1 MKEDKLKVVNLE
13 ENFYHDILSDKDD
26 YHKNIKLNKILSH
39 DEKLQL
45 VKENDFDISSK
56 FTEILADIYVHL
68 LNLII
73 ICILLGIIGA
83 TKVYGAEILV
93 FMPIIAP
100 FVIIIV
106 FFASEN
112 ETINNA
118 QSEDEYNKQKHKN
131 RLFKFSKHNKSRIN
145 NAVDQYEKYLL
156 DEFNALYI
164 DIDTKKI
171 MHKYDFIKGV
181 NYSGDNKNRVL
192 DITLEIP
199 DNYKYYYDIDNELDD
214 IDKKALYEVGQK
226 KKIKLDELLNL
237 LRFVREL
244 NKKESKIKLID
255 NSYANLKLQEE
266 NIYELNR
273 RIDKY
278 MEINNI
284 DY

>member
-1 MKEDKLKVVNLE
+1 MKEDRLKVVNLE
-13 ENFYHDILSDKDD
+13 ESFYHDILSDKDD
-26 YHKNIKLNKILSH
+26 YYKNVKLNQILSH

-45 VKENDFDISSK
+45 VKENDFDISSR
-56 FTEILADIYVHL
+56 FTEILADISVHL
-68 LNLII
+68 LNIMI
-73 ICILLGIIGA
+73 ICILLGIIGL
-83 TKVYGAEILV
+83 TKIYGDEVLV

-106 FFASEN
+106 FFVSEN

-118 QSEDEYNKQKHKN
+118 QSEDEYNKQKRKN
-131 RLFKFSKHNKSRIN
+131 RLFKFSKYNKSRIN

-199 DNYKYYYDIDNELDD
+199 DNYKYYYDINNELDD

-226 KKIKLDELLNL
+226 KKINLDELLNL

-255 NSYANLKLQEE
+255 DSYANLKLQEE